1 MKSEFLK
8 ATALSAA
15 LLTFTPQLA
24 FADAETELLRAQV
37 KLLEARLDQLEKKQK
52 SAPYV
57 AAAAPAPAKI
67 EQRLAIVERKQ
78 ENAEEAAQAK
88 AKETPKV
95 EVGSKGFA
103 ITSADKQ
110 YSVRMRAYAQAQ
122 YRQFFDNGNTTSTNQ
137 FLVRSAR
144 PIIEAKMTDYFTG
157 RLMMDFGGGNTR
169 LLDAYTDFKPVPD
182 SKLFALRFGKF
193 KAPIGLERWQSE
205 QELLFAERG
214 QTTNLVPFR
223 DIGVMALGEII
234 PDQLEYQLAYTN
246 GTVDVGDNNADSDNH
261 KDVSGR
267 LFAHP
272 LRWSSLS
279 WLQGLGLGVG
289 ATYGQHTGTSTAGSQ
304 GLTAGYVTMGQSRY
318 FTYNTSSYANGTQW
332 RLNPHAYYYNGP
344 FSVLG
349 EYVVNAQEV
358 KNGSTQRTL
367 KNDAWSAIATYV
379 LTGEDASFDGV
390 KPANN
395 FSPAKGGWGAFELT
409 ARAGRLN
416 VDEDAFGTFASA
428 TSSARQATESAAGIN
443 WYMNNS
449 VKLNLDYA
457 HTVFEGGATGG
468 ADRDNENVLLTQAQF
483 RF

>member
-1 MKSEFLK
+1 MKNHLLK
-8 ATALSAA
+8 FTALS
-15 LLTFTPQLA
+15 LLIASPA
-24 FADAETELLRAQV
+24 FADAETEALRAQI
-37 KLLEARLDQLEKKQK
+37 KALEARLNQLEKKQAK
-52 SAPYV
+52 SAPAG
-57 AAAAPAPAKI
+57 AASGTL
-67 EQRLAIVERKQ
+67 ENRLAIVERKQ
-78 ENAEEAAQAK
+78 ENAEDEAKPK
-88 AKETPKV
+88 AKEAPKV
-95 EVGSKGFA
+95 EVGSKGLA

-110 YSVRMRAYAQAQ
+110 YSLRMRAYAQAQ

-169 LLDAYTDFKPVPD
+169 LLDAYTDFKPAPD
-182 SKLFALRFGKF
+182 SKLFALRLGKF

-272 LRWSSLS
+272 LRWSSIS
-279 WLQGLGLGVG
+279 WLKGLGLGVG

-304 GLTAGYVTMGQSRY
+304 GLTSGYVSMGQARY
-318 FTYNTSSYANGTQW
+318 FTYNTSSYADGTQW
-332 RLNPHAYYYNGP
+332 RVNPHAYYYNGS
-344 FSVLG
+344 FSLLG
-349 EYVVNAQEV
+349 EYVLNAQEV
-358 KNGSTQRTL
+358 KNSTNKRTL

-390 KPANN
+390 KPENN
-395 FSPAKGGWGAFELT
+395 FSPAKGHWGAFELT

-428 TSSARQATESAAGIN
+428 TSSARQATEGAAGIN

-449 VKLNLDYA
+449 VKLNIDYA
-457 HTVFEGGATGG
+457 HTVFKGGATGET
-468 ADRDNENVLLTQAQF
+468 DRDDENVLLTQAQF